1 MDKYNSWRK
10 SFRNSSLMNI
20 SRTRIQGASI
30 FLIRSSGILGCFVYI
45 YIYIIAKLFG
55 ALCNFGERIIMR
67 MKLVD
72 RKISSNI
79 GWNWV
84 DKFYICHIQEDDP
97 PEIFF

>member
-1 MDKYNSWRK
+1 
-10 SFRNSSLMNI
+10 
-20 SRTRIQGASI
+20 
-30 FLIRSSGILGCFVYI
+30 
-45 YIYIIAKLFG
+45 
-55 ALCNFGERIIMR
+55 MR

-79 GWNWV
+79 EWNWV